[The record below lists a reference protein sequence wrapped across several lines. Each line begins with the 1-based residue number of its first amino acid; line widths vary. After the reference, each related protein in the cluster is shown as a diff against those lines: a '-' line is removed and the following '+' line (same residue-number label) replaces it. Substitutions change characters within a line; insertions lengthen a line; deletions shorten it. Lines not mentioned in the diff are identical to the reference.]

1 MQFRVLLKIP
11 CRAKAFGTGL
21 ANVRSLIIVTTHVNH
36 KIRLALVHFVA
47 AFHFALVLPFVL
59 VSIHVLLEMPWTFEG
74 AATTLEQAFVGF
86 GLALVHKIMLRQVR
100 LKFELFPALID
111 LAGVQSDSHLQ
122 QLDSGDLHGS

>member
-11 CRAKAFGTGL
+11 CRAKAFCTGL
-21 ANVRSLIIVTTHVNH
+21 AYVGSLIIVTTHVNH

-111 LAGVQSDSHLQ
+111 LAGVQSDRHLQ

>member
-1 MQFRVLLKIP
+1 MQFGVLLKIP
-11 CRAKAFGTGL
+11 CRAKTFGTGL
-21 ANVRSLIIVTTHVNH
+21 ANVGALITVTTHVNH

-47 AFHFALVLPFVL
+47 AKKLALVLPFVL

-86 GLALVHKIMLRQVR
+86 CLALMHKIMLRQVR

-111 LAGVQSDSHLQ
+111 IAAVQSDRHLQ
-122 QLDSGDLHGS
+122 QLDSVDLHGS